1 MIRDFTCPRR
11 GPGVDNKLCRGRFS
25 VELEFILK
33 MEDRLEAYMALAK
46 LYLNGSSETKAE
58 ISDGWAF
65 DVLWKFPKAKRLA
78 CQKGERWSSRER
90 AEALAAYYG
99 IASKTVREEWETD
112 LRDVLVGIGLKCNAF
127 ILAGLKPEEVFGKVI
142 PFVPPDIRGILTDF
156 LARKDEDKNLN
167 AWNLQ
172 VVKNKDGEPE
182 LEEFKRF

>member
-1 MIRDFTCPRR
+1 M
-11 GPGVDNKLCRGRFS
+11 
-25 VELEFILK
+25 ELEYILK
-33 MEDRLEAYMALAK
+33 MEDRLEAYMELAK
-46 LYLNGSSETKAE
+46 LYLGGGSDTRAD
-58 ISDGWAF
+58 ISNRWAF
-65 DVLWKFPKAKRLA
+65 DVIWKFPKAKRLA

-99 IASKTVREEWETD
+99 IASETVKKEWEID
-112 LRDVLVGIGLKCNAF
+112 FRDVLVGIGLKYNAF
-127 ILAGLKPEEVFGKVI
+127 ILAGLKPAEVFWKVI
-142 PFVPPDIRGILTDF
+142 PFGPPEIQKILTDF